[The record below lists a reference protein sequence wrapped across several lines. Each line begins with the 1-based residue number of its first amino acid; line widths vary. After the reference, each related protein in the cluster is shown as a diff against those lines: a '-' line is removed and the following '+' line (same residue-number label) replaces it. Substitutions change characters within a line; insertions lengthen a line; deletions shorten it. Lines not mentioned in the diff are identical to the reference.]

1 MRGRW
6 GKCTRGF
13 SKNLKLRNPFGSLS
27 VDWLTVLQ
35 VTLNR
40 QGVRVRAG
48 LFWLRT
54 GLREL
59 PFWIKHLI

>member
-1 MRGRW
+1 MRGKW
-6 GKCTRGF
+6 GKYTRGF
-13 SKNLKLRNPFGSLS
+13 SKKLRLRTPFEGLS

-40 QGVRVRAG
+40 QGVRVRFG

-54 GLREL
+54 GLGEL
-59 PFWIKHLI
+59 PFWIRQ